1 MGRRSARASRA
12 RRARDRASDLEGFL
26 VPETVFSHP
35 FEVVDDDS
43 LCRDEKRAILA
54 RWLTRICAQEAATRL
69 KWMPPWPSEGAFFD
83 DVMDALRAIEHDHA
97 APAAPSKPRTG
108 PGRKPPRPVG
118 TIH

>member
-1 MGRRSARASRA
+1 MGRRSARPRAWRA
-12 RRARDRASDLEGFL
+12 RERASDLEGFL

-54 RWLTRICAQEAATRL
+54 RWLMRICAQEAATGL

-97 APAAPSKPRTG
+97 APAAPSKPGTVG
-108 PGRKPPRPVG
+108 GRKPARPVG